1 MEELCAVENG
11 AGCLLGSLYNQAM
24 PPYDVKCVQR
34 GGKWVCISGPASD
47 NPGKVHGTFDKKDQ
61 CEAQMRA
68 IYANDP
74 TRKH

>member
-1 MEELCAVENG
+1 
-11 AGCLLGSLYNQAM
+11 M

-34 GGKWVCISGPASD
+34 GSKWVCITASGD
-47 NPGKVHGTFDKKDQ
+47 KKGNVHGTFDSKGA

-74 TRKH
+74 SKKKGK